1 MEKNIF
7 QIREEYLNRCTN
19 YLQLFQK
26 DYKPTKLDECLVTK
40 VKILRCF
47 QLLSS
52 LFDESEKKGTGK
64 IKYHSSL
71 IKGELL
77 TFVVNNDVTFG
88 GDVPKK
94 IDVKIHSNKTV
105 FDLRHQIASQA
116 KTSWDSMR
124 LFRFSNNNQE
134 IKDNENGR
142 TLGELRIRNGETIQ
156 AQRKPTPYVQQVT
169 LTNPDG
175 SIVDDA
181 KIIFTE
187 MFHKFAENGK
197 MNSDGCGAFIHSC
210 TNDNCKGDDRR
221 VKEVFDKWD
230 TDKDGFLVL
239 DNFLDFYQ
247 LACNERPTVVW
258 YNLQAHHYRND
269 LKRHADVEDENKVFT
284 NLYFLFESKEL
295 SSFI

>member
-1 MEKNIF
+1 MIAGRYMQSLSNNYEEYKPTGLEFDYQTCTMPTKLEGESLIWKIIFESESKEVVEGAIELINNLYMNLSSEMYKNII
-7 QIREEYLNRCTN
+7 QIRENFLQCCTDYLEK
-19 YLQLFQK
+19 FQK
-26 DYKPTKLDECLVTK
+26 ELRPCKIDECLETK
-40 VKILRCF
+40 AKLFRCL

-77 TFVVNNDVTFG
+77 TFVVNNDVTIG

-105 FDLRHQIASQA
+105 FELRHQIAAQA

-142 TLGELRIRNGETIQ
+142 TLGELRIRNGETIL
-156 AQRKPTPYVQQVT
+156 AQRKPTPYVPQVA
-169 LTNPDG
+169 LTHPDG

-181 KIIFTE
+181 KEIFTE
-187 MFHKFAENGK
+187 MFHKFAENGILI
-197 MNSDGCGAFIHSC
+197 N
-210 TNDNCKGDDRR
+210 
-221 VKEVFDKWD
+221 
-230 TDKDGFLVL
+230 
-239 DNFLDFYQ
+239 
-247 LACNERPTVVW
+247 
-258 YNLQAHHYRND
+258 
-269 LKRHADVEDENKVFT
+269 
-284 NLYFLFESKEL
+284 
-295 SSFI
+295 